1 MDGLTGMPH
10 AALSAAQRAALAH
23 VRKQALAQQPRA
35 RARLAALLQA
45 AGYSVRQWDDAMHH
59 LDEHGQVRVCVH
71 FHPDR
76 LDRQGRLVAQGLLA
90 DGQYRSQ
97 FETGLSSGSRTA
109 HAGGERDEWERALFG
124 GAYHA
129 PGVSAAER
137 PRYGALALIDHPD
150 GPAPRFGSCHLV
162 LRPQVLQRT
171 TFTFAGSE
179 QARAVERVGDLAV
192 LDSVMAALLDEIA
205 RGEGARVPWPP
216 WQAPTLGAPG
226 LTVAGLVARLSRP
239 ADHPRPSAPGRVLDS
254 GIEAQIHGPIVLG
267 RDVEALVTDPSFD
280 ATPTGVLLDELGR
293 QHGLARRRHGG
304 FRLAASAVPADFR
317 GPAMPALARRIAGP
331 DGVLDAAVIG
341 TAERSLHHQP
351 EQAETWQH
359 LKQLWHVLV
368 HHGAAASV

>member
-1 MDGLTGMPH
+1 MLP
-10 AALSAAQRAALAH
+10 AALSTAQQAALAH
-23 VRKQALAQQPRA
+23 VRRQALAQQARA
-35 RARLAALLQA
+35 RARIEARLHA
-45 AGYSVRQWDDAMHH
+45 AGCSIQQWDDAMHR
-59 LDEHGQVRVCVH
+59 LGEHGHARVCVH

-109 HAGGERDEWERALFG
+109 YAGGERDEWERALFG
-124 GAYHA
+124 GAYQV

-137 PRYGALALIDHPD
+137 PCYGALALIDHPD
-150 GPAPRFGSCHLV
+150 GPAPRFGSCYLV

-179 QARAVERVGDLAV
+179 QALAAERIGDLAV
-192 LDSVMAALLDEIA
+192 LDSVMAALLEEIA
-205 RGEGARVPWPP
+205 QGEGARVPWPP
-216 WQAPTLGAPG
+216 WQAPTLGVPG
-226 LTVAGLVARLSRP
+226 LTVAGLVARLSCPTDRR
-239 ADHPRPSAPGRVLDS
+239 AASAPGRVLDS
-254 GIEAQIHGPIVLG
+254 GIEAQVHGPVLLG
-267 RDVEALVTDPSFD
+267 RDVEALVTDPAFD
-280 ATPTGVLLDELGR
+280 ATPTGALLDELCR
-293 QHGLARRRHGG
+293 RHGLVRRRHGG

-317 GPAMPALARRIAGP
+317 GPAMPELARRIAGP

-341 TAERSLHHQP
+341 AAERSLHHLP
-351 EQAETWQH
+351 DQAETWQH